1 MTTFKEEDH
10 PRDGDGK
17 FTDKNGVSV
26 SGATDIDR
34 LVAIAERVK
43 RQRRELSDSIN
54 ARANENRQKEADSKY
69 QADKL
74 RIESAVFDKISTER
88 RALESKGYA
97 IIKVYTFDYV
107 YRVKLY
113 GSDKDFEYKIL
124 WREKND
130 N

>member
-1 MTTFKEEDH
+1 MSVFRESEH

-26 SGATDIDR
+26 SGAIDIDR
-34 LVAIAERVK
+34 LVAVAERVK

-54 ARANENRQKEADSKY
+54 ARVNENRQKEAGSKY

-74 RIESAVFDKISTER
+74 RIESAVFDRISTVRQE
-88 RALESKGYA
+88 LEKKGYA
-97 IIKVYTFDYV
+97 EFVIYTFEYI
-107 YRVKLY
+107 YGVKLY
-113 GSDKDFEYKIL
+113 GSNEDFRYKIL